1 MIPFTKKL
9 AYVYIIKKIE
19 LNFCYIKK
27 NFMYIYKK
35 SEFPS
40 WKIYVNLSV

>member
-27 NFMYIYKK
+27 NFMYIYIKR
-35 SEFPS
+35 
-40 WKIYVNLSV
+40 VNFHPGRYM